1 MPKMTDMRRKRQN
14 GAPGQRDDVHGI
26 PDALQFESLAFVG
39 QLPGPLMKYGS
50 DLLSKI
56 TTRARWTFS
65 TSGVTITSICDDT
78 ASNVSAC
85 VCLPKGMFHYVQCNS
100 NTILDVES
108 SELLLACKHLR
119 RRDVVTLYVNSNMS
133 FGVITETTY
142 HTKNSI
148 AASTDATATEITEK
162 TVEDFQPSRLGGL
175 HTGKDWDASRGIRIA
190 GGTFQRMIRDYRTSG
205 KRINV
210 TGNNSFVLFELDQSD
225 ALHRTDKIQSAT
237 YRVAVHCL
245 RATRYS
251 SASRVLLT
259 VTPYFFIFLAFVC
272 CRHFASF
279 LLIRFISAEATRRR
293 EMSSADT
300 RLWWR
305 GCV

>member
-1 MPKMTDMRRKRQN
+1 MPKVTETRRRRQN
-14 GAPGQRDDVHGI
+14 ANATRDDVRI
-26 PDALQFESLAFVG
+26 PDVLQFESLAFVG

-56 TTRARWTFS
+56 TSQARWTFDG
-65 TSGVTITSICDDT
+65 TGVKIVSSCDDD
-78 ASNVSAC
+78 ASCNVSAC
-85 VCLPKGMFHYVQCNS
+85 IYLPKGSFTYMQCNT